1 MRVDVYGVV
10 STEIFAI
17 AWHAPSFRLQEYRLE
32 MKISGGGWLLGHP
45 LPSSNFFLSL
55 RSLVMIANEGKVGEE
70 VEEVETRPTRPA
82 QL

>member
-10 STEIFAI
+10 STEIFAM
-17 AWHAPSFRLQEYRLE
+17 AWLASSFRLQDKSAGEE
-32 MKISGGGWLLGHP
+32 DFCWWVATGAP
-45 LPSSNFFLSL
+45 PPSNFFLSL

>member
-1 MRVDVYGVV
+1 MFMGVV

-17 AWHAPSFRLQEYRLE
+17 HPRLGCKKTSRLE
-32 MKISGGGWLLGHP
+32 MKISGGGWRLGHP
-45 LPSSNFFLSL
+45 LPSNLFMSL
-55 RSLVMIANEGKVGEE
+55 RSLVMIANEGKVGEKE